1 MAKPTAPLL
10 SFGASGQIGKTL
22 VYGSWKGQPF
32 ARRHVV
38 PFNPQS
44 VEQTVTRN
52 AFTFLQSVYKYA
64 PALMTDVWEA
74 YAKGKTLTARNGF
87 TKGSLGNI
95 RGESDLALLRLS
107 VGAGGGPPPTA
118 VVVTPGNDQ
127 LSMAISVPTSLPTG
141 WSIYSA
147 IAAVIPDQDPDSGVM
162 YETTAGEDLTAA
174 YVVLITG
181 LRSAQ
186 LYQVRAWLKWTRDDG
201 TYAYSPDIASTGLT
215 T

>member
-44 VEQTVTRN
+44 SEQTLTRN
-52 AFTFLQSVYKYA
+52 AFTFMQSVYRYA

-87 TKGSLGNI
+87 TKGSLGAI
-95 RGESDLALLRLS
+95 RGAANLNNLHLSQGAL
-107 VGAGGGPPPTA
+107 GGPPPLT
-118 VVVTPGNDQ
+118 VVATPGAGH
-127 LSMAISVPTSLPTG
+127 LSCAITAPTTLPTG
-141 WSIYSA
+141 WTIASA
-147 IAAVIPDQDPDSGVM
+147 VAAVIVDQDPDTGVL
-162 YETTAGEDLTAA
+162 YVVTAGEDVTSP
-174 YVVLITG
+174 YTVVLTG
-181 LRSAQ
+181 LDTV
-186 LYQVRAWLKWTRDDG
+186 LHQVRAWLKWTRPDG
-201 TYAYSPDIASTGLT
+201 SFAYSPDVSDTATPT
-215 T
+215 